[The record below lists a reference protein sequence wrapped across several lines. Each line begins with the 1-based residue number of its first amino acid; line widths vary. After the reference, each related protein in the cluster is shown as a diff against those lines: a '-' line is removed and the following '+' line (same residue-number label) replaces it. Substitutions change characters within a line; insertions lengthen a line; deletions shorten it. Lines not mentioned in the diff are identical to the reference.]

1 MGYGKP
7 DALRHYV
14 RKLPRSP
21 GSPLPPDTVF
31 KVSAAGKR
39 MREKQ
44 NVFSVKEVGPGIAK
58 CVNALREWAQEIGD
72 EQILH
77 AVPEYDLDSEAWRS
91 LDMELSALLQ
101 GEMKQA
107 YNKRKEKAMVNL
119 QKAYNEACH
128 DIVDL
133 SDAQQPE
140 EPSDLVLGVLPRG
153 GGGFFFELS
162 SLLAYTI
169 DECEREEEALLGQIK
184 RQRHAAPENVDTS
197 NSEICVTESPN
208 DADVDYRCAGPD
220 ESGSEMGYDDCEP
233 DLPGGEQR
241 DCERDCE
248 LREAAIARL
257 CRLEQLVGG
266 SPSFTAACRQVR
278 ALLTQQPVLWEEEWG
293 DHSDGE

>member
-140 EPSDLVLGVLPRG
+140 VRALYCPCVLGYVRYGWDTGRGEWSGRAG
-153 GGGFFFELS
+153 GGGR
-162 SLLAYTI
+162 AGAGG
-169 DECEREEEALLGQIK
+169 EALHRFSQP
-184 RQRHAAPENVDTS
+184 RVNC
-197 NSEICVTESPN
+197 N
-208 DADVDYRCAGPD
+208 AGA
-220 ESGSEMGYDDCEP
+220 E
-233 DLPGGEQR
+233 
-241 DCERDCE
+241 
-248 LREAAIARL
+248 
-257 CRLEQLVGG
+257 
-266 SPSFTAACRQVR
+266 
-278 ALLTQQPVLWEEEWG
+278 
-293 DHSDGE
+293 